1 MAERSDEM
9 VKVRWW
15 WGRNRRK
22 SARWAAE
29 MRRQDEQRRIRH
41 STPTAY
47 VLELVNNGPPHGW
60 KWLCWDYDPDGAR
73 LMAGQVEGVLAPHGM
88 KDGYATALDALTAG
102 LGAIRHGGWT
112 GDVVLRE
119 KAGEGQP

>member
-1 MAERSDEM
+1 MSEQM

-22 SARWAAE
+22 AARWAAA
-29 MRRQDEQRRIRH
+29 MRRQDEQRRIRQ

-47 VLELVNNGPPHGW
+47 VLDIVDNGEHGW
-60 KWLCWDYDPDGAR
+60 KWLVWDYDPDDAR

-102 LGAIRHGGWT
+102 LGAIRNGGWT

-119 KAGEGQP
+119 RSGSKVAEAP